1 MTRESKV
8 AMNESAARIGTTPAG
23 CLSAGT
29 GMLFP
34 DVTLPTPDGM
44 PVSLGQ
50 YRGRRNLVVV
60 LLGAGAPDERVASLL
75 GQLAQSSAAL
85 DEENAKL
92 LVIRTDD
99 TDQSSMGELPSVTV
113 LVDEDGAFHRSM
125 GAVDAAGHPSPALYI
140 TDLYREIYL
149 AARPG
154 ESTWPENAEAVQS
167 WLVFM
172 NIQCPE
178 CNVPEW

>member
-1 MTRESKV
+1 MMRASQV
-8 AMNESAARIGTTPAG
+8 AMDESVRRGTTPAS

-34 DVTLPTPDGM
+34 DVTLPTPDGV

-60 LLGAGAPDERVASLL
+60 LLGAGAPDECAVSLIEE
-75 GQLAQSSAAL
+75 LARARAAL
-85 DEENAKL
+85 DDEDAKL
-92 LVIRTDD
+92 LVIRSGD
-99 TDQSSMGELPSVTV
+99 TDQSPIDELPSLTV
-113 LVDEDGAFHRSM
+113 LVDEDGAFHGSM
-125 GAVDAAGHPSPALYI
+125 GAVDAAGRPSPALYI

-149 AARPG
+149 AARP
-154 ESTWPENAEAVQS
+154 EDSTWPENAESVQS

>member
-1 MTRESKV
+1 MRADEV
-8 AMNESAARIGTTPAG
+8 ASNESAQSGTTPAS
-23 CLSAGT
+23 CPSAGT

-34 DVTLPTPDGM
+34 DVTLPTPDGV

-50 YRGRRNLVVV
+50 YRGRRSLVVV
-60 LLGAGAPDERVASLL
+60 LLGAGAPDERVVNLVEELVRSR
-75 GQLAQSSAAL
+75 AAL
-85 DEENAKL
+85 DEEDAKL
-92 LVIRTDD
+92 LVIRTGD
-99 TDQSSMGELPSVTV
+99 TDQSPIDELTSLTM
-113 LVDEDGAFHRSM
+113 LVDADGSFHGSM
-125 GAVDAAGHPSPALYI
+125 GAVDAVGRPSPALYI

-149 AARPG
+149 AARP
-154 ESTWPENAEAVQS
+154 EDSTWPENTESVQS

>member
-1 MTRESKV
+1 
-8 AMNESAARIGTTPAG
+8 
-23 CLSAGT
+23 
-29 GMLFP
+29 MLFP
-34 DVTLPTPDGM
+34 DVTLPTPSGV

-50 YRGRRNLVVV
+50 YRGRRNLVVA
-60 LLGAGAPDERVASLL
+60 LLGAGALDERVVRLL
-75 GQLAQSSAAL
+75 EQLARSGAAL
-85 DEENAKL
+85 DEEDAKL
-92 LVIRTDD
+92 LVIRTGD
-99 TDQSSMGELPSVTV
+99 TDPLPIDELPSLTV
-113 LVDEDGAFHRSM
+113 LVDDDGAVHRSL
-125 GAVDAAGHPSPALYI
+125 GAVDAAGLPSPALYI

-154 ESTWPENAEAVQS
+154 DSTWPENAESVQS

>member
-1 MTRESKV
+1 MMHASRVAADESV
-8 AMNESAARIGTTPAG
+8 RLGTTPAS

-50 YRGRRNLVVV
+50 YRGRRNLVVA
-60 LLGAGAPDERVASLL
+60 LLGAGAPHERVVSLL
-75 GQLAQSSAAL
+75 EELARSSAAL
-85 DEENAKL
+85 DEEDTKL
-92 LVIRTDD
+92 LVMCTGNTDRSPID
-99 TDQSSMGELPSVTV
+99 ELPSLTM
-113 LVDEDGAFHRSM
+113 LVDDDGAVHRSL
-125 GAVDAAGHPSPALYI
+125 GAVDAAGLPSPALYI

-154 ESTWPENAEAVQS
+154 DSTWPENAESVQS

>member
-1 MTRESKV
+1 
-8 AMNESAARIGTTPAG
+8 
-23 CLSAGT
+23 
-29 GMLFP
+29 MLFP
-34 DVTLPTPDGM
+34 DVTLPTPNGM

-60 LLGAGAPDERVASLL
+60 LLGAGAPGERVVSLL
-75 GQLAQSSAAL
+75 EELTRSSAAL
-85 DEENAKL
+85 DEEDAKL
-92 LVIRTDD
+92 LAIRTGD
-99 TDQSSMGELPSVTV
+99 TDQSPIDELPSLTA

-125 GAVDAAGHPSPALYI
+125 GAVDAADHPSPALYI

-154 ESTWPENAEAVQS
+154 DSTWPERAESVQS

-178 CNVPEW
+178 CNLPEW

>member
-1 MTRESKV
+1 MMRASQV
-8 AMNESAARIGTTPAG
+8 AMDESVRRGTTPAS

-34 DVTLPTPDGM
+34 DVTLPTPDGV

-60 LLGAGAPDERVASLL
+60 LLGAGAPDERAVSLIEE
-75 GQLAQSSAAL
+75 LARSRAAL
-85 DEENAKL
+85 GDEDAKL
-92 LVIRTDD
+92 LVIRSGD
-99 TDQSSMGELPSVTV
+99 TDQSPIVELPSLTV
-113 LVDEDGAFHRSM
+113 LVDEDGAFHRSL
-125 GAVDAAGHPSPALYI
+125 GAMDAAGRPSPALYI

-149 AARPG
+149 AARP
-154 ESTWPENAEAVQS
+154 EDSTWPENAESVQS

>member
-1 MTRESKV
+1 
-8 AMNESAARIGTTPAG
+8 
-23 CLSAGT
+23 
-29 GMLFP
+29 MLFP

-60 LLGAGAPDERVASLL
+60 LLGVGAPDERVVSLL
-75 GQLAQSSAAL
+75 EGLARSRAAL
-85 DEENAKL
+85 DEEDAKL
-92 LVIRTDD
+92 LVIRTGD
-99 TDQSSMGELPSVTV
+99 TDQSPIDELPSLTV
-113 LVDEDGAFHRSM
+113 LVDDDGAFHRSL
-125 GAVDAAGHPSPALYI
+125 GAVDAAGRPSSALYI

-154 ESTWPENAEAVQS
+154 DSTWPENAESVQS

>member
-1 MTRESKV
+1 
-8 AMNESAARIGTTPAG
+8 
-23 CLSAGT
+23 
-29 GMLFP
+29 MLFP
-34 DVTLPTPDGM
+34 DVTLPTPSGV

-50 YRGRRNLVVV
+50 YRGRRNLVVA
-60 LLGAGAPDERVASLL
+60 LLGAGALDERVVRLL
-75 GQLAQSSAAL
+75 EQLARSGAAL
-85 DEENAKL
+85 DEEDAKP
-92 LVIRTDD
+92 LVIRTGD
-99 TDQSSMGELPSVTV
+99 TDPLPIDELPSLTV
-113 LVDEDGAFHRSM
+113 LVDDDGAVHRSL
-125 GAVDAAGHPSPALYI
+125 GAVDAAGRPSPALYI

-154 ESTWPENAEAVQS
+154 DSTWPENAESVRS

>member
-1 MTRESKV
+1 
-8 AMNESAARIGTTPAG
+8 
-23 CLSAGT
+23 
-29 GMLFP
+29 MLFP
-34 DVTLPTPDGM
+34 DVTLPTPSGV

-50 YRGRRNLVVV
+50 YRGRRNLVVA
-60 LLGAGAPDERVASLL
+60 LLGAGALDERVVRLL
-75 GQLAQSSAAL
+75 EQLARSGAAL
-85 DEENAKL
+85 DEEDAKL
-92 LVIRTDD
+92 LVIRTGD
-99 TDQSSMGELPSVTV
+99 TDQLPTDELPSLTV
-113 LVDEDGAFHRSM
+113 LVDDDGAVHRSL
-125 GAVDAAGHPSPALYI
+125 GAVDAAGRPSPALYI

-154 ESTWPENAEAVQS
+154 DSTWPENAESVRS